1 MKPRNQRQRHILALS
16 KKLPPISNKQRQW
29 AIEHCFHPDAYH
41 TKGTVWCLH
50 CGNIFP
56 KDIYDNHGTCPK
68 CGRVLTE
75 VENSRKAKYKERWY
89 YTIITTI
96 GGYQV
101 LRHFIVSKAMCKV
114 SKYIHSC
121 QQPLYCVEE
130 AVQHWLDEE
139 GHETIIARPRIA
151 MCNSMCYDVW
161 DFHKPMAIRAKNQG
175 STYYGPNAYD
185 IDAMYIYPYRSI
197 LPKARQRGYTSK
209 FEGFSHS
216 ELLRMLLSD
225 DKMAETLIKN
235 KQYTM
240 LAYRHNHG
248 ACGLFSRFEHAIRIA
263 DRNRY
268 IVKDTS
274 MWFDYLHL
282 LEYFHLDTHNAHYV
296 CPKDLKAEHD
306 KLMRRK
312 QRIEQQLERERK
324 IADAKRWE
332 DEYRA
337 SKSKFFGICFGN
349 DNIIITVIPSVAEI
363 AEEGKAMH
371 HCVYTNG
378 YYKKEDSLILSARD
392 RDGNRIETIELSL
405 KTFQVVQ
412 SRGVNN
418 SNTVHHDEI
427 IKLVQ
432 DNVKLIMKA
441 A

>member
-1 MKPRNQRQRHILALS
+1 
-16 KKLPPISNKQRQW
+16 
-29 AIEHCFHPDAYH
+29 
-41 TKGTVWCLH
+41 
-50 CGNIFP
+50 
-56 KDIYDNHGTCPK
+56 
-68 CGRVLTE
+68 
-75 VENSRKAKYKERWY
+75 
-89 YTIITTI
+89 
-96 GGYQV
+96 
-101 LRHFIVSKAMCKV
+101 
-114 SKYIHSC
+114 
-121 QQPLYCVEE
+121 
-130 AVQHWLDEE
+130 
-139 GHETIIARPRIA
+139 
-151 MCNSMCYDVW
+151 
-161 DFHKPMAIRAKNQG
+161 
-175 STYYGPNAYD
+175 
-185 IDAMYIYPYRSI
+185 
-197 LPKARQRGYTSK
+197 
-209 FEGFSHS
+209 
-216 ELLRMLLSD
+216 
-225 DKMAETLIKN
+225 
-235 KQYTM
+235 
-240 LAYRHNHG
+240 
-248 ACGLFSRFEHAIRIA
+248 
-263 DRNRY
+263 
-268 IVKDTS
+268 
-274 MWFDYLHL
+274 
-282 LEYFHLDTHNAHYV
+282 
-296 CPKDLKAEHD
+296 
-306 KLMRRK
+306 MRRK